1 MILPLTQLYRY
12 TPDIL
17 PHLNIPTGPPSDELD
32 MNIQGTSVVYMWLVT
47 IVVVERGGGA
57 TGSDVT
63 GSGPDRKSHK

>member
-1 MILPLTQLYRY
+1 
-12 TPDIL
+12 
-17 PHLNIPTGPPSDELD
+17 

-63 GSGPDRKSHK
+63 GSDVTGSGPDRKSQKCARAHARIFPALFFLL